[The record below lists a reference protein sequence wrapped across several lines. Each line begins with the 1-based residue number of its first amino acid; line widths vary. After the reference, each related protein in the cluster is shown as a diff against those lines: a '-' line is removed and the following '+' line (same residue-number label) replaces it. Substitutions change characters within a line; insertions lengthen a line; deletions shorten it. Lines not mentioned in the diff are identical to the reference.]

1 MGNDRLSLGICQN
14 RQGYD
19 FEENIF
25 NAGNMADQAATSGAE
40 VVVFPEMFTTPY
52 EPAAIRS
59 AARFTDTALAMM
71 KEKAIMHKTYIVAG
85 SVPCSGGDGR
95 LFNRSCVFGPDG
107 KMIYTHDKI
116 HLFDCT
122 PPGGPAVK
130 ESATICPGDAF
141 GHFPTPWGNM
151 SVIICYDIRFSPLI
165 QLLAD
170 LDISCL
176 FIPAAFSQ
184 ATGRAH
190 WELLIR
196 MRAVEM
202 QSFVV
207 GVQPACNP
215 DLKYVPWGHSLVV
228 SPWGEILLDA
238 GSGETVHVITLDLSE
253 REKIRAQF
261 PLLAHRRK
269 DLYTTVWRGKA

>member
-19 FEENIF
+19 FEENIR
-25 NAGNMADQAATSGAE
+25 NAGRMADQAASSGAE
-40 VVVFPEMFTTPY
+40 IIAFPEMFTTPY
-52 EPAAIRS
+52 EPDAIRS
-59 AARFTDTALAMM
+59 AARYTDAALALM
-71 KEKAIMHKTYIVAG
+71 KEKANRHKAYVIAG
-85 SVPCSGGDGR
+85 SVPSSGEEGR

-107 KMIYTHDKI
+107 TIIHTHDKI
-116 HLFDCT
+116 HLFDCK

-130 ESATICPGDAF
+130 ESGTICPGGAF
-141 GHFPTPWGNM
+141 GHFPSPWGKM

-170 LDISCL
+170 LDLSCL

-190 WELLIR
+190 WELLVR

-202 QSFVV
+202 QSFVI

-215 DLKYVPWGHSLVV
+215 DLRYVPWGHSLIA

-238 GSGETVHVITLDLSE
+238 GSDESVHAVTIDLAE
-253 REKIRAQF
+253 RKRIKAQF

-269 DLYTTVWRGKA
+269 DLYSTVWRGKA